1 VVIAILEEQD
11 GFTQAAI
18 LKYGRALDTIDWVN
32 ATLSQGPDKNLY
44 GKGES
49 KQRVEAVFN
58 GVFGRGVQ

>member
-11 GFTQAAI
+11 GFTQSAI

-32 ATLSQGPDKNLY
+32 AALGQGPEKNLY
-44 GKGES
+44 GKGDA
-49 KQRVEAVFN
+49 KQRVETVFN